1 MSSYVYCRRLIKQ
14 LRHKKSE
21 DALVLLQE
29 YLEIGSG
36 QNKSSVESIEYTR
49 RIRREINITKIILA
63 KKKIKR
69 NKHQKQSMI
78 QADMKRIEASKQRSY
93 DKKTR
98 KNRPRHKRKPVDD
111 WKQNQ
116 RYLRAMKPKKLSMVQ
131 RIVRPPKKSKKSKKS
146 KKGM

>member
-1 MSSYVYCRRLIKQ
+1 MTSNVYCQRLIKQ

-21 DALVLLQE
+21 NALVLLQE

-49 RIRREINITKIILA
+49 RIRREINNY

-78 QADMKRIEASKQRSY
+78 QADRKRIEASKQRSY

-116 RYLRAMKPKKLSMVQ
+116 HYLRAMKPKKLSMVQ

>member
-1 MSSYVYCRRLIKQ
+1 MSSYVYCQRLIKQ

-49 RIRREINITKIILA
+49 RIRREINNY

-116 RYLRAMKPKKLSMVQ
+116 RYLRAMKSKKLSMVQ